1 MPSRIVLLLIT
12 MAYVPVAAAD
22 DIHRERP
29 TVDLDAE
36 LAEIDARAAE
46 ARALYLSGSMT
57 HVIGLAAAGVFGLA
71 STAPVG
77 DTLCEMS
84 LATER
89 CHGDDTTSDVLLGLA
104 IASLVVSAAGLATIF
119 GGIGVDIDSGRRRDA
134 WRERNQA
141 RISVAPMRGGALAS
155 FGLDF

>member
-1 MPSRIVLLLIT
+1 MLSRFALLLI
-12 MAYVPVAAAD
+12 ALAHAPLAAAD
-22 DIHRERP
+22 DAPRQRHATE
-29 TVDLDAE
+29 LDAE

-46 ARALYLSGSMT
+46 ARALYLGGTIT

-89 CHGDDTTSDVLLGLA
+89 CHGDDTTSDILLGLA
-104 IASLVVSAAGLATIF
+104 VASMVVSAAGLATIF
-119 GGIGVDIDSGRRRDA
+119 AGVGVDIDSGRRRSA
-134 WRERNQA
+134 WRERA
-141 RISVAPMRGGALAS
+141 RTRVSIAPMRGGALAS